1 MPNIAEFIFQLLK
14 EGRLQLTKPVNKTV
28 TFHDPCYL
36 GRHNGIF
43 DQPREALKSIQG
55 LQLKEM
61 AESRMN
67 SMCCG
72 GGGGRI
78 WMETP
83 KSERFSDIRLKQAVD
98 TGAEVIA
105 TCCPYCITNFEDSRL
120 SLPDGSASIE
130 VKDITEI
137 IRDAL

>member
-1 MPNIAEFIFQLLK
+1 MHISEFIFQLLK
-14 EGRLQLTKPVNKTV
+14 EGRLKLTKPVNKTV

-43 DQPREALKSIQG
+43 DQPREALKSIPG

-61 AESRMN
+61 SESRMN

-83 KSERFSDIRLKQAVD
+83 KSERFSDIRLQQAVD

-120 SLPDGSASIE
+120 GRSDGSDSIE
-130 VKDITEI
+130 VKDLTEI